1 MFFITKGDD
10 NMRFKIEHEIRGR
23 VRLHICQKR
32 MTCRQADQLEYFLTK
47 LNGVTSAKVVE
58 RNQDVVIC
66 YSDNREEMLRAIQ
79 RFSYEKA
86 EAPESYLQNSGR
98 EMNGEYWEK
107 MVNHVVLHYGK
118 KIFLPLPV
126 RTFLTTLKS
135 VKYIWKG
142 VRTLAKCR
150 IEVPVLDATA
160 IGVSMLRGD
169 FSTASSVMFL
179 LGFGEI
185 LEDWTHKKSVD
196 DLARSMSLN
205 VSKVWL
211 ITEDSEVQVGTDE
224 IKPGDRVRIH
234 MGTVIPFDGIVTEG
248 EAMVNEASL
257 TGESMPVAKHESSY
271 VYAGMVMEEGELTI
285 RVKETSGSTKFEKIV
300 TMIEETEKLK
310 SAVESKAEHL
320 ADRLVP
326 YTLAGTA
333 LTYALTRNVTKALS
347 ILMVDF
353 SCALKLAM
361 PISVIA
367 AIREANAH
375 HITVKGGKFLEAVAE
390 ADTIVFDKTGTLT
403 KAQPTVVD
411 VVSFNGDSKEN
422 LLRLAACMEEH
433 FPHSMAKAVM
443 DAAKE
448 RGLTHEEMHSKVEYI
463 VAHGISTTVD
473 GRKAII
479 GSHHFVFE
487 DENCTIPAG
496 KEELFKNLPEEYS
509 HLYLGIEGELAAVI
523 CIEDPLRPEAP
534 EVIKQLRKAGFT
546 QIVMMTGDSD
556 RTAKAIAA
564 RVGVDKYYSEVLPE
578 DKAKFV
584 EEAKAQGRKVL
595 MVGDGI
601 NDSPALSA
609 ADVGIA
615 ISDGAELAR
624 EIADITIGAD
634 DLSVMVTLKEISNG
648 LMDKIHK
655 NYRRIVGINGSLIAL
670 GVTGVIQPTMSA
682 LLHNTSTLLIGM
694 DSMKSVL

>member
-1 MFFITKGDD
+1 
-10 NMRFKIEHEIRGR
+10 MRFKIEHEIRGR

-271 VYAGMVMEEGELTI
+271 VYAGTVMEEGELTI

-361 PISVIA
+361 PISVLA

-463 VAHGISTTVD
+463 VAHGISTMVD

>member
-1 MFFITKGDD
+1 
-10 NMRFKIEHEIRGR
+10 MRFKIEHEIRGR

-47 LNGVTSAKVVE
+47 LNGVISVKVVE

-66 YSDNREEMLRAIQ
+66 YSDNREEMLRAIK

-107 MVNHVVLHYGK
+107 MVTHVVLHYGK

-271 VYAGMVMEEGELTI
+271 AYAGTVMEEGELTI

-361 PISVIA
+361 PISVLA

-463 VAHGISTTVD
+463 VAHGISTMVD

-487 DENCTIPAG
+487 DEKCTIPVG
-496 KEELFKNLPEEYS
+496 KEELFRNLPEEYS
-509 HLYLGIEGELAAVI
+509 HLYLGIEGKLAAVI
-523 CIEDPLRPEAP
+523 CIEDPLRPEAL
-534 EVIKQLRKAGFT
+534 EVVKALRKAGFT

-556 RTAKAIAA
+556 RTAKAIAT

>member
-271 VYAGMVMEEGELTI
+271 VYAGTVMEEGELTI

-361 PISVIA
+361 PISVLA

-463 VAHGISTTVD
+463 LAHGISTTVD

>member
-142 VRTLAKCR
+142 VCTLAKCR

-248 EAMVNEASL
+248 EAMVNETSL

-271 VYAGMVMEEGELTI
+271 VYAGTVMEEGELTI

-361 PISVIA
+361 PISVLA

>member
-47 LNGVTSAKVVE
+47 LNGVISVKVVE

-271 VYAGMVMEEGELTI
+271 VYAGTVMEEGELTI

-361 PISVIA
+361 PISVLA

-463 VAHGISTTVD
+463 VAHGISTMVD

-487 DENCTIPAG
+487 DEKCTIPVG
-496 KEELFKNLPEEYS
+496 KEELFRNLPEEYS
-509 HLYLGIEGELAAVI
+509 HLYLGIEGKLAAVI

-534 EVIKQLRKAGFT
+534 EVVKALRKAGFT

-556 RTAKAIAA
+556 RTAKAIAT

-584 EEAKAQGRKVL
+584 EEAKAEGRKVL

>member
-1 MFFITKGDD
+1 
-10 NMRFKIEHEIRGR
+10 MRFKIEHEIRGR

-47 LNGVTSAKVVE
+47 LNGVISVKVVE

-248 EAMVNEASL
+248 EAMVIEASL

-271 VYAGMVMEEGELTI
+271 VYAGTVMEEGELTI

-361 PISVIA
+361 PISVLA

-463 VAHGISTTVD
+463 VAHGISTMVD

-487 DENCTIPAG
+487 DEKCTIPVG
-496 KEELFKNLPEEYS
+496 KEELFRNLPEEYS
-509 HLYLGIEGELAAVI
+509 HLYLGIEGKLAAVI

-534 EVIKQLRKAGFT
+534 EVVKALRKAGFT

-556 RTAKAIAA
+556 RTAKAIAT

>member
-1 MFFITKGDD
+1 
-10 NMRFKIEHEIRGR
+10 MRFKIEHEIRSR

-47 LNGVTSAKVVE
+47 LNGVTSVKVVE

-66 YSDNREEMLRAIQ
+66 YSDNREEILRAIQ

-271 VYAGMVMEEGELTI
+271 VYAGTVMEEGELTI

-361 PISVIA
+361 PISVLA

-463 VAHGISTTVD
+463 VAHGISTMID

-487 DENCTIPAG
+487 DEKCTIPVG
-496 KEELFKNLPEEYS
+496 KEELFRNLPEEYS
-509 HLYLGIEGELAAVI
+509 HLYLGIEGKLAAVI

-534 EVIKQLRKAGFT
+534 EVVKALRKAGFT